1 MKKFTKN
8 LLYFIF
14 LWLFM
19 GFFSLSA
26 NAQQDLFDTQTA
38 VVTEKYMQFD
48 FEEQF
53 VVMVE
58 TDLVY
63 NYYLL
68 DFTKLTSDFQ
78 LVYFLDLLSKTD
90 ELGIPSHGIS
100 KKRSW
105 IEVDKTYDE
114 KYILKL
120 INTLKQ
126 QTDDKDD
133 SLNETDKANWIK
145 NKYNLNK

>member
-38 VVTEKYMQFD
+38 VVTEKYMNFD
-48 FEEQF
+48 FGDKF
-53 VVMVE
+53 AVKAE
-58 TDLVY
+58 TDFVY

-78 LVYFLDLLSKTD
+78 LGYFLELISKTD
-90 ELGIPSHGIS
+90 EVGIPSHGIN
-100 KKRSW
+100 KKKSW
-105 IEVDKTYDE
+105 IEADKMYDE

-126 QTDDKDD
+126 QTDDKDN
-133 SLNETDKANWIK
+133 SLNETNKANWIK